1 MYINGK
7 TLLSYAPI
15 KDMLTTKETNGIVS
29 HGLSE
34 LGYDIRIA
42 EELVFNPYNNGI
54 YRNGHFHMGRFILAS
69 SIEYFQIP
77 SFLGGEVK
85 DKSSWAR
92 KGVQVYNT
100 VIEPGWK
107 GYLTIEINF
116 HGNQHVHIPAG
127 SGIAQVLFMK
137 TAEDAFYEGKYQRQ
151 EAGPQ
156 ESRNG

>member
-15 KDMLTTKETNGIVS
+15 KDMLITKETNGIVS

-42 EELVFNPYNNGI
+42 EDLFFDPILNGI
-54 YRNGHFHMGRFILAS
+54 RRNEEFHKGRFVLAS

-100 VIEPGWK
+100 VLEPGWK
-107 GYLTIEINF
+107 GYLTLEINF
-116 HGNQHVHIPAG
+116 HGNKSVYIPAG

-137 TAEDAFYEGKYQRQ
+137 TAEDAFYEGKYQEQ